1 MESKKEK
8 SKKRKD
14 EKPVTVHITN
24 HNKFEKGVGAFITN
38 LNHLTIVMDGE
49 GNMKL
54 DASQVPGVTSAVNHE
69 QPAEPVADSPDRIIR
84 CILKLKEEKVLKR
97 LFDYTWVME
106 VMNQTKDLPKFNTP
120 TSFITYLKNHGIE
133 RVPSEDTIEKK
144 QNKLSGT
151 FPNWEFTDCDTTEAM
166 RRINVA
172 KRFLVLLRNE

>member
-1 MESKKEK
+1 MNIKIEPGAKVQITDKPIINVFGDVVQHKEEHIHYDAK
-8 SKKRKD
+8 SSSFS
-14 EKPVTVHITN
+14 EAEEAE
-24 HNKFEKGVGAFITN
+24 FEEVK
-38 LNHLTIVMDGE
+38 
-49 GNMKL
+49 
-54 DASQVPGVTSAVNHE
+54 
-69 QPAEPVADSPDRIIR
+69 PAEPVADSPDRIIR

>member
-1 MESKKEK
+1 MSKEDDKEK
-8 SKKRKD
+8 KVHGNFAWILNYKPQIKEQHIHMGKEEVED
-14 EKPVTVHITN
+14 KPVGEEAE
-24 HNKFEKGVGAFITN
+24 FEEI
-38 LNHLTIVMDGE
+38 E
-49 GNMKL
+49 
-54 DASQVPGVTSAVNHE
+54 
-69 QPAEPVADSPDRIIR
+69 PAEPVAEIPDRIIR

-144 QNKLSGT
+144 QNKRSGT